1 MYPGE
6 ALALL
11 INGLGTFYAGVVF
24 TRFMLQLVRAD
35 FYNPFSQFMVKATN
49 PLLVPLRRIIPGI
62 KGLDVAA
69 LVLMLLVIALKIALL
84 TFVKYGMVP
93 NVVIFAVLLVRDTAS
108 LLISYFSFM
117 IVVMAISSWVNPG
130 GYHPVTAVL
139 YQICEPLLAPFRKI
153 IPPMGG
159 LDLTPM
165 VVLLLLQAISALF
178 GI

>member
-49 PLLVPLRRIIPGI
+49 PVLVPLRRIIPGVR
-62 KGLDVAA
+62 GLDVAS
-69 LVLMLLVIALKIALL
+69 LVLMLIVIAIKIALMMM
-84 TFVKYGMVP
+84 VKYG
-93 NVVIFAVLLVRDTAS
+93 VILNLPIFFIALVRETAS

-117 IVVMAISSWVNPG
+117 IIVMAISSWINPG

-139 YQICEPLLAPFRKI
+139 YQICEPILAPFRKI

-165 VVLLLLQAISALF
+165 VVLLLLQAIGTFF